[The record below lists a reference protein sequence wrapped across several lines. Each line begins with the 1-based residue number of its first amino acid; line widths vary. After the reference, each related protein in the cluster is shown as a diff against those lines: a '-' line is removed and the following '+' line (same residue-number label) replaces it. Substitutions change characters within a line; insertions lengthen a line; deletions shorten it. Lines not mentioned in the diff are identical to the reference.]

1 MAGIFS
7 LPAAMGIPGVTLS
20 LLDSNTMASIR

>member
-7 LPAAMGIPGVTLS
+7 V
-20 LLDSNTMASIR
+20 D

>member
-7 LPAAMGIPGVTLS
+7 TKIF
-20 LLDSNTMASIR
+20 

>member
-7 LPAAMGIPGVTLS
+7 LYCK
-20 LLDSNTMASIR
+20 